1 MTAKELLK
9 RIIKLRKA
17 IDYRETK
24 IKILEAECERTT
36 AQITG
41 MPHGQGNGNSQME
54 SGICKKLDLEREIES
69 INAEREA
76 LIARIDLIDD
86 EDLTKLLSLRYR
98 HEEPW
103 DDIMT
108 EMGYCESHIFRL
120 HQQALKLLD
129 AALKDESK

>member
-9 RIIKLRKA
+9 RIVKLRKA
-17 IDYRETK
+17 IDYRQTK

-41 MPHGQGNGNSQME
+41 MPHGQSNGNSKME
-54 SGICKKLDLEREIES
+54 SAVCKKLDLEREIDS
-69 INAEREA
+69 IETERDA
-76 LIARIDLIDD
+76 LIAQIDLIDD
-86 EDLTKLLSLRYR
+86 EDLSKLLSLRYE

-103 DDIMT
+103 DDIMA
-108 EMGYCESHIFRL
+108 EMGYSEAHIFRL